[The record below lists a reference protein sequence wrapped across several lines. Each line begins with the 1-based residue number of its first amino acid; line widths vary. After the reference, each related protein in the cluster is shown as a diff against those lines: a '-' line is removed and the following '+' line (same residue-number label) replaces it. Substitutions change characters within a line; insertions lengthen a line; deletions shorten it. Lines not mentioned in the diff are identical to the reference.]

1 MAYTTDGKYFCK
13 ARTGE
18 DVDFPVLLQSVLPLR
33 TKKKCSA
40 QNCQTPC
47 LYHPNYYWWEGNLP
61 KGLIEPASD
70 YFQPNKG
77 EEI

>member
-1 MAYTTDGKYFCK
+1 MISVDGKYFCK

-47 LYHPNYYWWEGNLP
+47 LYHPNYYDWRDKFPDNLFVP
-61 KGLIEPASD
+61 KPEDLE
-70 YFQPNKG
+70 FV
-77 EEI
+77 ERL